1 MWVPGSS
8 GQRRDDCY
16 LEAQYT
22 PGRGTARVLALEF
35 GSMALP
41 ARMWAMSEARGLPRG
56 GGRGV
61 PSGMIA
67 LVRAVRVLVL
77 LLLAFFTVSLVIGLG
92 TSDTG
97 FIEKVVLLALIAVCV
112 FLAAKVSALATKAQ
126 ALIQRH

>member
-1 MWVPGSS
+1 
-8 GQRRDDCY
+8 
-16 LEAQYT
+16 
-22 PGRGTARVLALEF
+22 
-35 GSMALP
+35 
-41 ARMWAMSEARGLPRG
+41 
-56 GGRGV
+56 
-61 PSGMIA
+61 MIA